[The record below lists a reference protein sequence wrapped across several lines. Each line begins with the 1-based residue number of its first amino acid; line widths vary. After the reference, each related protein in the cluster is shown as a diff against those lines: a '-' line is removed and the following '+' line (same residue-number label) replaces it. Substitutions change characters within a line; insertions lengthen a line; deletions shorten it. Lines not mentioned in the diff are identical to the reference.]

1 MSQETHDWGRG
12 VNPHLPSIHLYP
24 ISLSVSLRGGN
35 WEYRIIP
42 TTMTSPS
49 AEMPGTSPIEAD
61 LDTAGPSRRRLSSS
75 LSPPDQHELERIS
88 SSLANREKR
97 RSSISPVSKRN
108 RAKGAAATR
117 IAALPHSLGLG
128 GDSDEEADYEG
139 LDEDEVGRLEQEK
152 YAKKK
157 AAALK
162 ELEERPPAISV
173 ECRTEEGVSEE
184 GGEPG
189 TKQEYVWDG
198 ACIRQAVSDTD
209 FPVLFENQRG
219 FVARIDDNVQ
229 ADDSLYILGRAYFSS
244 RSLLPADPSAYTLP
258 AHSLPSASSFTV
270 AQPRANG
277 GITSQTEERVDAKR
291 SRKEETGRR
300 KIKTAYTLDTFQTP
314 SPSWIWITP
323 WMANMRVGTD
333 EAGWRY
339 NYWFKSKGWKSHAGL
354 AGWGGWV
361 RRREWVRLRCLS
373 TEEVLP
379 APKDPGDQVDVDD
392 SLGKVIREAQVEGLV
407 KALSK
412 SPLDRQR
419 MDTWEKWLQDAGR
432 EDKDTLK
439 SMLEE
444 EEAVSGFIRS
454 DKADLSQAS

>member
-1 MSQETHDWGRG
+1 
-12 VNPHLPSIHLYP
+12 
-24 ISLSVSLRGGN
+24 
-35 WEYRIIP
+35 
-42 TTMTSPS
+42 MTSPS

-189 TKQEYVWDG
+189 TKQEYVWD
-198 ACIRQAVSDTD
+198 
-209 FPVLFENQRG
+209 VLFENQRG
-219 FVARIDDNVQ
+219 
-229 ADDSLYILGRAYFSS
+229 LYILGRAYFSS

-379 APKDPGDQVDVDD
+379 APKDPEDQVDVDE

-432 EDKDTLK
+432 EDKDMLK

-444 EEAVSGFIRS
+444 EEALHELSRSFTYRSTFTSLLELLERDGILSGPS
-454 DKADLSQAS
+454 PSGDSPKASSPEPYHVDPSP